1 MADLG
6 KEIKSRFQSQG
17 HKALLNV
24 KYTAH
29 YINSLGEGVLKPFKI
44 SMAQYNILRILRG
57 AGDEALAASEIK
69 NRMIEKSPNTTRLI
83 DKLLNKG
90 LVSRFKCESDR
101 RVVYVQ
107 ISQKGLEMLE
117 DIKLDS
123 FDVFY
128 TRLSEDEF
136 KALNDLLDK
145 VRG

>member
-6 KEIKSRFQSQG
+6 KEIKSRFQSEG

-24 KYTAH
+24 KYTAS
-29 YINSLGEGVLKPFKI
+29 YINSLGEGILKPFKI
-44 SMAQYNILRILRG
+44 STAQYNILRILRG
-57 AGDEALAASEIK
+57 AGEEPLAASEIK

-83 DKLLNKG
+83 DKLLVKG
-90 LVSRFKCESDR
+90 LVSRYKCESDR

-107 ISQKGLEMLE
+107 ITEKGLQMLE
-117 DIKLDS
+117 AIKLDN

-128 TRLSEDEF
+128 TRLTEDEY
-136 KALNDLLDK
+136 KTLNDLLDK